1 MNDSLL
7 KSRIQECREIRAARR
22 KEAYESV
29 SATHGRDVRHELEL
43 LYDDYGEEIYLWLAG
58 LWDARTGGFYYSNSA
73 RDNEGFL
80 PDIESTVQAL
90 RLTEATGLFPSSRGG
105 WKEFLPEEMKKG
117 LLSFA
122 TGLQSGKDGFFY
134 HPQWGENIGLERKG
148 RDLGWATDLIQ
159 NLGARPLYDTPNG
172 ITGSLGAPETAL
184 KGSVT
189 ESATAASPDYLRTL
203 ADFKDFLDSLDF
215 SLPYY
220 IGNKLNALKCQ
231 ISAAGKDYTDF
242 FIKYINERQNPETGL
257 WGDGVSYVTVNGFF
271 KIASTASQLGYRIEY
286 PLEALRSVMQMS
298 LTPTLSEDSGHVCT
312 TYNCWVAMALIMK
325 NLRVQAD
332 GQMYGRLRAELL
344 ETAPELLRITRS
356 KIKVFRKPDGGFS
369 FFPGHPAHIN
379 QGALI
384 SVENVPESDVNATC
398 ILTNGLARE
407 IGSVLGINNLGM
419 FEQED
424 GRLLL
429 ELFDERK

>member
-134 HPQWGENIGLERKG
+134 HPQWGKNIVLSRRG
-148 RDLGWATDLIQ
+148 RDHTWCTRILNDYHI
-159 NLGARPLYDTPNG
+159 PKKYSTP
-172 ITGSLGAPETAL
+172 S
-184 KGSVT
+184 
-189 ESATAASPDYLRTL
+189 
-203 ADFKDFLDSLDF
+203 
-215 SLPYY
+215 
-220 IGNKLNALKCQ
+220 
-231 ISAAGKDYTDF
+231 
-242 FIKYINERQNPETGL
+242 
-257 WGDGVSYVTVNGFF
+257 
-271 KIASTASQLGYRIEY
+271 
-286 PLEALRSVMQMS
+286 
-298 LTPTLSEDSGHVCT
+298 
-312 TYNCWVAMALIMK
+312 
-325 NLRVQAD
+325 
-332 GQMYGRLRAELL
+332 RL
-344 ETAPELLRITRS
+344 
-356 KIKVFRKPDGGFS
+356 
-369 FFPGHPAHIN
+369 
-379 QGALI
+379 Q
-384 SVENVPESDVNATC
+384 
-398 ILTNGLARE
+398 
-407 IGSVLGINNLGM
+407 
-419 FEQED
+419 
-424 GRLLL
+424 
-429 ELFDERK
+429 